1 MKLAYLITEHKET
14 ALILKHLLPQHLV
27 QVTEIVA
34 TSTRSSA
41 QSLAGTLMSERSRPV
56 ALVLNAN
63 TIDRSSIQ
71 EQLTT
76 ITTLLLPASSGEPYQ
91 VFLAAPSVA
100 TLLLQS
106 ALSPKP
112 ISEILPGL
120 STEQIQSLQRLPLL
134 QQITQFLTNAFAQA
148 A

>member
-27 QVTEIVA
+27 QVTKIVA

-63 TIDRSSIQ
+63 TIDTSSIQ
-71 EQLTT
+71 ETT
-76 ITTLLLPASSGEPYQ
+76 HHYYHPTPACLLWGTL
-91 VFLAAPSVA
+91 PSF
-100 TLLLQS
+100 S
-106 ALSPKP
+106 RCSKCRYSP
-112 ISEILPGL
+112 
-120 STEQIQSLQRLPLL
+120 STECPV
-134 QQITQFLTNAFAQA
+134 T
-148 A
+148 

>member
-1 MKLAYLITEHKET
+1 MKLAYLITEYKET
-14 ALILKHLLPQHLV
+14 ALILKHLLPQHLM

-41 QSLAGTLMSERSRPV
+41 QSLAGTLMSKRSRPV

-63 TIDRSSIQ
+63 TIDTSSIQ

-91 VFLAAPSVA
+91 VFLAAPTVVI
-100 TLLLQS
+100 LLQN
-106 ALSPKP
+106 ATSPKP
-112 ISEILPGL
+112 ISELLAGL
-120 STEQIQSLQRLPLL
+120 STEQIQSLQQLPLL